1 MAAVAAA
8 ELGYRDVRVY
18 RGGLPDW
25 AARGYPV
32 ARGR

>member
-1 MAAVAAA
+1 MAAVAAS
-8 ELGYRDVRVY
+8 ELGYQRPMVY

-25 AARGYPV
+25 IRRGYPV